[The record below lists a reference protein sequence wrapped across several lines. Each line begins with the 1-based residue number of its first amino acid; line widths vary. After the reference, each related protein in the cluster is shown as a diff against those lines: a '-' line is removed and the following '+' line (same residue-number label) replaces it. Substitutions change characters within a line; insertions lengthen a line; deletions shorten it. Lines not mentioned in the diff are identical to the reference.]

1 MFFINLQTIPLS
13 IISKWRIS
21 MVRKISALI
30 LFGLIFLQLGTPIAN
45 AAVTDTE
52 VNEILAEYD
61 LSREELDVIL
71 AEYGTSI
78 DEHESKQELANAVD
92 FYLNHL
98 SVLKDLEEFLASI
111 GITEEEADRLF
122 DHLEKIDSDE
132 MQQQMVAIDTR
143 IEEVMMASDSEFS
156 DTEREELSS
165 LFTEMMNVMQLDP
178 TFYLVD
184 STGENTA
191 ISYEQLLQAKE
202 FTSDALLVQLNS
214 TTGELLADV
223 ELTNEMLSGDFVLS
237 AFEKVADVG
246 ELVAELPDTASF
258 YGTGILLG
266 LILALSGF
274 GLFIIRK
281 KTTSTLK

>member
-1 MFFINLQTIPLS
+1 M
-13 IISKWRIS
+13 
-21 MVRKISALI
+21 RKVSALI
-30 LFGLIFLQLGTPIAN
+30 FFGLIFSQLGIPTAH

-52 VNEILAEYD
+52 VNEILSDYD

-71 AEYGTSI
+71 AEYGTTVE
-78 DEHESKQELANAVD
+78 EHESKQELADAVD

-111 GITEEEADRLF
+111 GITEEEADQLF
-122 DHLEKIDSDE
+122 AHLEKIDSDE

-143 IEEVMMASDSEFS
+143 IEEIMMASDSEFT
-156 DTEREELSS
+156 DAEKEELSS
-165 LFTEMMNVMQLDP
+165 LFAKMMDAMQLVP

-184 STGENTA
+184 STGAQTA
-191 ISYEQLLQAKE
+191 ISYEELLQANE
-202 FTSDALLVQLNS
+202 FTSDALLVQLHS
-214 TTGELLADV
+214 SSGELLADV
-223 ELTNEMLSGDFVLS
+223 ELTNAMLSGDFVLS

-266 LILALSGF
+266 LILAFSGLS
-274 GLFIIRK
+274 LFLIRK
-281 KTTSTLK
+281 KTISTIK

>member
-1 MFFINLQTIPLS
+1 
-13 IISKWRIS
+13 
-21 MVRKISALI
+21 VRKVSALI
-30 LFGLIFLQLGTPIAN
+30 FFGLIFSQLGIPIAH

-52 VNEILAEYD
+52 VNEILSDYD

-71 AEYGTSI
+71 AEYGTTVE
-78 DEHESKQELANAVD
+78 EHESKQELADAVD

-111 GITEEEADRLF
+111 GITEEEADQLF
-122 DHLEKIDSDE
+122 AHLEKIDSDE

-143 IEEVMMASDSEFS
+143 IEEIMMASDSAFTDAEK
-156 DTEREELSS
+156 EELSS
-165 LFTEMMNVMQLDP
+165 LFAKMMDAMQLVP

-184 STGENTA
+184 STGAQTA
-191 ISYEQLLQAKE
+191 ISYEELLQANE
-202 FTSDALLVQLNS
+202 FTSDALLVQLHS
-214 TTGELLADV
+214 SSGGELLADV
-223 ELTNEMLSGDFVLS
+223 ELTNAMLSGDFVLS

-266 LILALSGF
+266 LILAFSGLS
-274 GLFIIRK
+274 LFLIRK
-281 KTTSTLK
+281 KTISTIK